1 MDVHS
6 PNSYQFWAS
15 DVNSD
20 DILNI
25 ADVVRLSNNILG
37 FSRVYSSNSEAILV
51 ENRLS
56 LSGDIGGIQFS
67 GNLLTDI
74 SSSDILVSN
83 NNLVLVYT
91 NDRSIK
97 TNTFVFENIPEDLIV
112 VDSDGAYID
121 LKTNNANSFQISD
134 VYPNPFNPSTN
145 IKFSISQNAKIDLS
159 IYNLNGQLVEVILN
173 DFVYPGTYSIN
184 WDASNYSTGMY
195 LLVVTNGNYSET
207 KKLMLVK

>member
-1 MDVHS
+1 MDMTNQINFILDVHS

-20 DILNI
+20 HVLNI

-37 FSRVYSSNSEAILV
+37 FSRVYSSNSEAVII
-51 ENRLS
+51 ENTLYLR
-56 LSGDIGGIQFS
+56 GDIGGVQFS

-91 NDRSIK
+91 NNKSIE

-112 VDSDGAYID
+112 VDTDCLLYTSDAAD
-121 LKTNNANSFQISD
+121 
-134 VYPNPFNPSTN
+134 
-145 IKFSISQNAKIDLS
+145 
-159 IYNLNGQLVEVILN
+159 E
-173 DFVYPGTYSIN
+173 
-184 WDASNYSTGMY
+184 
-195 LLVVTNGNYSET
+195 
-207 KKLMLVK
+207 